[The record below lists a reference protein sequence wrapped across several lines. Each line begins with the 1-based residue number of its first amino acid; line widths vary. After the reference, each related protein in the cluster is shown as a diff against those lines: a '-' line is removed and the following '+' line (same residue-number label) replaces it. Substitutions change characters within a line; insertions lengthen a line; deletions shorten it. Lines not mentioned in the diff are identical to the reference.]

1 MMTCD
6 FTFYI
11 DDGQM
16 LLRPENTIA
25 RNHLEKNEA
34 EYGKWLVWFYFGDGS
49 SILLP
54 KEDTNAF
61 FVRPGRDIGTLSEV
75 LVKRGFIVA
84 KDNPASPPSARVVVG
99 NDHSPW
105 LLYFRN
111 YMIPKRIVKMML
123 QGAGTPN

>member
-1 MMTCD
+1 MRPD

-16 LLRPENTIA
+16 LLRPENTRA
-25 RNHLEKNEA
+25 RSHLEKNET
-34 EYGKWLVWFYFGDGS
+34 EYGKWLVWFYFGNGS

-54 KEDTNAF
+54 KEDTDAF
-61 FVRPGRDIGTLSEV
+61 FVRPGRDIGPLADA
-75 LVKRGFIVA
+75 LVERSFIVV
-84 KDNPASPPSARVVVG
+84 KDDKANPPSARVVVG
-99 NDHSPW
+99 NDDSPW

-123 QGAGTPN
+123 RGAGTPN